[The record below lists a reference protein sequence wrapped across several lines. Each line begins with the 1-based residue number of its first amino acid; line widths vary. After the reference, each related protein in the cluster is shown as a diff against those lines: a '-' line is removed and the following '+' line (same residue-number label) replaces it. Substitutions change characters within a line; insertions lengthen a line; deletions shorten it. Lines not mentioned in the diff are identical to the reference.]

1 MTLFQNL
8 IKNNY
13 QNLNLFLIASLIITF
28 PFNLK
33 LLFFFRLNDLF
44 GISLILFNI
53 NLLSKKNWLYIL
65 SVFFIFTFS
74 NILGFFYAESIFY
87 IKIAFYYKIFVV
99 IFLFFILNKI
109 FEKFDIS
116 FLDKIYLLNRYV
128 FNIFILLIIF
138 FQFEN
143 YFTHEN
149 IFYPNFFISETN
161 DTHILTNIFLT
172 FLVFE
177 IIYNYQKKF
186 AFKDFFDFKN
196 NYFLVL
202 ILLML
207 ILKTFSSSVYYYL
220 FFLLFYIFNIIL
232 LNNKFVSGKINISES
247 YFNYYFFISLFI
259 IFVFGLYF
267 LKIYFID
274 ESIIHELNFV
284 LDYLYFGNQLD
295 FGWFDV
301 RIYGWVKYF
310 SDLTILNLLFGFG
323 FINSEQIF
331 HDSFL
336 IFLFY
341 SIGLFGTILLFYC
354 TYKIIYK
361 PIFND
366 LNFIIFLI
374 CIIGAN
380 LFITEFILI
389 SRYSF
394 MVVLMVSIY
403 CIKFHKLSC
412 KKS

>member
-1 MTLFQNL
+1 MTSFQNL

-13 QNLNLFLIASLIITF
+13 QNINLFLIASLIITF

-53 NLLSKKNWLYIL
+53 NLLSKKNWIYIL
-65 SVFFIFTFS
+65 SVFSIFTFS
-74 NILGFFYAESIFY
+74 NILSFFYAESIFY
-87 IKIAFYYKIFVV
+87 IKIAFYYKIFVI

-109 FEKFDIS
+109 FEKLDIG

-138 FQFEN
+138 IQFEN
-143 YFTHEN
+143 YFIKTN
-149 IFYPNFFISETN
+149 IFYPKFFFSETN

-177 IIYNYQKKF
+177 IICNYQKKF
-186 AFKDFFDFKN
+186 TYKDFFDFNN
-196 NYFLVL
+196 NYLFVL
-202 ILLML
+202 ILLLL

-220 FFLLFYIFNIIL
+220 FFLLFYAFNIIL
-232 LNNKFVSGKINISES
+232 LNDKFISGKINISES
-247 YFNYYFFISLFI
+247 YFNFYFFISLFI
-259 IFVFGLYF
+259 ILVFSLLF

-274 ESIIHELNFV
+274 ELIIHELNFV

-301 RIYGWVKYF
+301 RISGWVTYF
-310 SDLTILNLLFGFG
+310 NDLTILNLLFGFG
-323 FINSEQIF
+323 FINYEQIF
-331 HDSFL
+331 HDSFF
-336 IFLFY
+336 IFLFS
-341 SIGLFGTILLFYC
+341 SIGLFGIILLFYC

-403 CIKFHKLSC
+403 YIKFHKFSYN
-412 KKS
+412 KS

>member
-1 MTLFQNL
+1 
-8 IKNNY
+8 
-13 QNLNLFLIASLIITF
+13 
-28 PFNLK
+28 
-33 LLFFFRLNDLF
+33 
-44 GISLILFNI
+44 
-53 NLLSKKNWLYIL
+53 
-65 SVFFIFTFS
+65 
-74 NILGFFYAESIFY
+74 
-87 IKIAFYYKIFVV
+87 
-99 IFLFFILNKI
+99 
-109 FEKFDIS
+109 
-116 FLDKIYLLNRYV
+116 
-128 FNIFILLIIF
+128 
-138 FQFEN
+138 
-143 YFTHEN
+143 
-149 IFYPNFFISETN
+149 
-161 DTHILTNIFLT
+161 
-172 FLVFE
+172 
-177 IIYNYQKKF
+177 
-186 AFKDFFDFKN
+186 
-196 NYFLVL
+196 
-202 ILLML
+202 ML

-274 ESIIHELNFV
+274 ESIIHELNFA